1 MKEFEWHQLDMKIK
15 ILERYNVSSDNVALA
30 INKE

>member
-15 ILERYNVSSDNVALA
+15 ILGRYNVSSDNLL
-30 INKE
+30 KKKT